1 MGVISSIENLKF
13 LKNGPKVAL
22 CHGVF
27 DVLHEGHLNYL
38 EEAKKIAPI
47 LVVSI
52 TSDKHVNKGPGRPHF
67 SEMTRARMLA
77 ALDVVD
83 YVLINDE
90 PRATNVITSLQPSYY
105 FKGQEYKDRSSD
117 ITGGINEE
125 EEAVK
130 SGGGELLFTKGA
142 TNSSSS
148 LINKF
153 FNSFN
158 EEQNEAILRVKAL
171 GGMTAIKQVFKE
183 IEKFYV
189 SVIGEPIV
197 DTYVFCTPEGISSK
211 SANISARYLKEENY
225 AGGSLAIANHLVDF
239 VKGVTLY
246 APHGKELYYQDIKK
260 NLVDKRVTYVS
271 TIYPSYTTP
280 RKTRYIDADKGQRMF
295 ELTNI
300 TQDIWQ
306 DNDARYFLNLV
317 KSSAANSQAVLL
329 CDFGHGLFEGGFLAG
344 LFDLS
349 SFVALNCQTNSSNF
363 GFNPYTKHK
372 EFNYLSIDLKEAR
385 VAFHDRSSDAK
396 TLFKKISAPNVSM
409 TLGAQGALYKA
420 YALASKAPA
429 FTDNIV
435 DTTGAGDAYYAITSL
450 LVRAGAPPDMVPF
463 VGNVFAGLKTKI
475 IGNKKAVTKAQLFKA
490 IDAILK

>member
-1 MGVISSIENLKF
+1 MGVISSIENLRF

-38 EEAKKIAPI
+38 EEAKKIAPV

-52 TSDKHVNKGPGRPHF
+52 TSDKYVNKGPGRPHF
-67 SEMTRARMLA
+67 NEQTRARMLA

-90 PRATNVITSLQPSYY
+90 PRSTNVITALQPSYY
-105 FKGQEYKDRSSD
+105 VKGQDYKDRSAD
-117 ITGGINEE
+117 LTGGINEE
-125 EEAVK
+125 ENAVK
-130 SGGGELLFTKGA
+130 EAGGELIFTDKP
-142 TNSSSS
+142 TQSSSS
-148 LINKF
+148 LINKY
-153 FNSFN
+153 FNSFT
-158 EEQNEAILRVKAL
+158 EEQNEAIGKVKAL
-171 GGMTAIKQVFKE
+171 GGMAAIKQVFKE

-197 DTYVFCTPEGISSK
+197 DTYVFCTPEGLSSK
-211 SANISARYLKEENY
+211 SATISARYLREENY
-225 AGGSLAIANHLVDF
+225 AGGSLAIANHLADF

-246 APHGKELYYQDIKK
+246 APHGKELYFHEIKK
-260 NLVDKRVTYVS
+260 SLVDKRVLFQNNLYAN
-271 TIYPSYTTP
+271 YTTP
-280 RKTRYIDADKGQRMF
+280 RKTRYIDSDKSQRMF

-306 DNDARYFLNLV
+306 DNDFRHFLSLV
-317 KSSAANSQAVLL
+317 KASSSNSQAVLL
-329 CDFGHGLFEGGFLAG
+329 CDFGHGLFEGGFQAG

-396 TLFKKISAPNVSM
+396 TLFNKISAPNVSM
-409 TLGAQGALYKA
+409 TLGAGGALYKSFA
-420 YALASKAPA
+420 TASKAPA
-429 FTDNIV
+429 YTDNII
-435 DTTGAGDAYYAITSL
+435 DTIGAGDAYYAITSL
-450 LVRAGAPPDMVPF
+450 LVRAGAHPDMVPF

-490 IDAILK
+490 IDSILK